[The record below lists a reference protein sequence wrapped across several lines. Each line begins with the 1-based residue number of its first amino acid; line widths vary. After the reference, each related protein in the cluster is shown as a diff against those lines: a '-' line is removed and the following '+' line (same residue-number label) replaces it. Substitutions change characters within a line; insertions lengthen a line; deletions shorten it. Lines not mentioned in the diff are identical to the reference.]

1 MAKHV
6 KRSTIPIYLVG
17 VVWLVFGLF
26 LSLSQPMDYV
36 LCAVISIAAFVVG
49 KAIFPDK
56 HYQMPGQ
63 AEEKRKRRKRRRS
76 PRLPSLPATR
86 RSTTSSRSGS
96 GR

>member
-36 LCAVISIAAFVVG
+36 LCAVVSIAAFVVG

-63 AEEKRKRRKRRRS
+63 AEEKKEEKNSLVRKQ
-76 PRLPSLPATR
+76 LAGDIIPSLKEPHNIHLIL
-86 RSTTSSRSGS
+86 
-96 GR
+96 